1 MLIIMTVDAEVFPV
15 AAILGVVVVVAV
27 LVVDRQQLQVFTFKL
42 AATLG
47 ADPAMNLEGLF
58 AVVGIGWLVVRFQ
71 LVNQLTERLGRREFA
86 GLGPT
91 RGHGQTPLREKR

>member
-27 LVVDRQQLQVFTFKL
+27 LVVDRQQLQVFPFKL
-42 AATLG
+42 TAAFG
-47 ADPAMNLEGLF
+47 ADPAVQFKGLLTI
-58 AVVGIGWLVVRFQ
+58 VGIGWLVVRFQ